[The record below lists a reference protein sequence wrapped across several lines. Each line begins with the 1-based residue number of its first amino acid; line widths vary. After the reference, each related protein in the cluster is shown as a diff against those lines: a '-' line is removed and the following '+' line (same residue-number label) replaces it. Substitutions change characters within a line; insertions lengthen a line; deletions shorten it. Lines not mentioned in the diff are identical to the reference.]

1 MSETG
6 PELLALRPICPM
18 RELIG
23 VPAAATTY
31 DRPLAIWAKVAAFA
45 AVGALA
51 FAAPD
56 DASARKASIP
66 HDNVVKN
73 PSFKRSTQG
82 WVGFQSKVKR
92 VRSKKAPDGRSVAV
106 VRSAPGVET
115 YTIDDQKKSLRG
127 SVAGRTYTGTAWVRG
142 IGASVG
148 EPVDL
153 VVREWDK
160 SGEYVDAQAKEVRL
174 TKKWQSVDVRYRA
187 QADGGLIDIYVAR
200 PEGTMDGKEQF
211 AVDAVTLSD
220 KNQAGKPAGPVNPE
234 GGVTTSQIAI
244 VNAHEASLLVE
255 DDSQYRYLLVRDSMH
270 SQLPALRRAHP
281 EAELILY
288 KDVAF
293 TVVEPGCPFYP
304 FQGGGLSYCE
314 ADSHED
320 WFLHSSSGQRLAS
333 SSYALQRAMN
343 IAQPGYQKAWTD
355 AVLARLQDAENDGS
369 GVTYDGVFMDD
380 TNLYPGHGM
389 DGRIAEMSDDRYR
402 EAMVEFVDYAAGRIG
417 GAGFKTMAN
426 VGMDPWTPAQRSA
439 TLEIARDVDAIN
451 REGLIRWG
459 EGTTW
464 TDPDGPVPHWMDEV
478 ELAEDIQEAGADF
491 HAITYGQTTDIQ
503 AQRYARATFLLA
515 WDGNDGSA
523 LSYRTAAG
531 TAWTKEWTTD
541 VGVPTSGRYE
551 VGQGWRRDFAAGT
564 VVINARASGSQNFA
578 LGGSFRDAEGNCV
591 DSVTLSA
598 TKALVMPSC

>member
-1 MSETG
+1 MSETAAQ
-6 PELLALRPICPM
+6 LLAARLIGPM

-23 VPAAATTY
+23 VLTPATTY
-31 DRPLAIWAKVAAFA
+31 HRPLAIWAKAAALA
-45 AVGALA
+45 AAGALV

-66 HDNVVKN
+66 QDNVVKN

-92 VRSKKAPDGRSVAV
+92 VRSKKAPDGKSVAV

-127 SVAGRTYTGTAWVRG
+127 SVAGRAYTGTAWVRG
-142 IGASVG
+142 IGASIG
-148 EPVDL
+148 EPVNL
-153 VVREWDK
+153 VVREWSAD
-160 SGEYVDAQAKEVRL
+160 GEYFDDQIKQVMLSKRWEA
-174 TKKWQSVDVRYRA
+174 VDVRYKA
-187 QADGGLIDIYVAR
+187 QQDDGLIDIYLAR
-200 PEGTMDGKEQF
+200 PEGTLEANDRF
-211 AVDAVTLSD
+211 AVDAITLSD
-220 KNQAGKPAGPVNPE
+220 KRQAGKPAGPANPE

-244 VNAHEASLLVE
+244 VNGHEPSLLA
-255 DDSQYRYLLVRDSMH
+255 DDGSKYRYLLIRDSMH
-270 SQLPALRRAHP
+270 GQLAALRKAHP

-293 TVVEPGCPFYP
+293 TVADACAFDP
-304 FQGGGLSYCE
+304 FQGGGLSYCTAE
-314 ADSHED
+314 AHED
-320 WFLHSSSGQRLAS
+320 WFLHTSSGQRLAS
-333 SSYALQRAMN
+333 ESYALQRAMN
-343 IAQPGYQKAWTD
+343 IGNPGYQKAWVD
-355 AVLARLQDAENDGS
+355 SVLARLQDADNNGS
-369 GVTYDGVFMDD
+369 GVKYDGVFMDD
-380 TNLYPGHGM
+380 TNLFPGHGM

-402 EAMVEFVDYAAGRIG
+402 QAMVEFVDYAAGRIG

-426 VGMDPWTPAQRSA
+426 VGMDPWTPAQRAA
-439 TLEIARDVDAIN
+439 TLELARDVDVIN

-464 TDPDGPVPHWMDEV
+464 TEAGGAAPHWMDEV
-478 ELAEDIQEAGADF
+478 ELAEDIQAAGADF
-491 HAITYGQTTDIQ
+491 HGITYGGITDIQ
-503 AQRYARATFLLA
+503 AQRYARATFLMA

-523 LSYRTAAG
+523 LSYRTVAG
-531 TAWTKEWTTD
+531 TAWGQDWTTD

-564 VVINARASGSQNFA
+564 AIINARASGNQTFD
-578 LGGSFRDAEGNCV
+578 LGGSFLDADGNCV
-591 DSVTLSA
+591 NSVTLSA